1 MNLFSPRTS
10 RCRPRTIRAQ
20 RRSATLVLAAVAA
33 TATAL
38 GACAGGPA
46 APGALVAATTS
57 AVTSS
62 VSSSSQSTNPTPVSS
77 SAHEDPVDAAF
88 AAKVEALCVEWL
100 RAGQAHQYTG
110 EGGPGVA
117 TAAQLPTVA
126 ADLLAQPVNHE
137 AQARLTA
144 IGTPAQGTKDWVTV
158 LADVGHFQTA
168 AAQAL
173 AAARTADVSAWQTA
187 FSRFESAKD
196 AVRSDLAQSG
206 FKASGS
212 CQLVFW
218 RTTEH

>member
-1 MNLFSPRTS
+1 MSSGCAPVRRISTPGRVAQASLPPRSCLRSP
-10 RCRPRTIRAQ
+10 
-20 RRSATLVLAAVAA
+20 
-33 TATAL
+33 
-38 GACAGGPA
+38 
-46 APGALVAATTS
+46 
-57 AVTSS
+57 
-62 VSSSSQSTNPTPVSS
+62 PTF
-77 SAHEDPVDAAF
+77 D
-88 AAKVEALCVEWL
+88 
-100 RAGQAHQYTG
+100 
-110 EGGPGVA
+110 
-117 TAAQLPTVA
+117 
-126 ADLLAQPVNHE
+126 AQPVNHE